1 MNILDLIPFDLPPV
15 PNVAVPLMFL
25 VGALALVTSAVDP
38 ATVAGQLLRTETM
51 FQAAAS
57 VVRQRRVGRST
68 IFLMSVLGLVTGT
81 AVGALSSLWV
91 GLQGWLIG
99 AVLALVGM
107 LLPPRMFDN
116 GWQVSLVRQVNNE
129 CLGLLQMVYVLSG
142 VGGRPVDQSVRTY
155 AQTWRDRSALARIVG
170 ECPPTESPVGFLAAL
185 DMPGQQM
192 NMTVL
197 TLRQAKALEGEKRE
211 RTLAQRVKASIATL
225 KHDMEE
231 LARRRANMAIVVGV
245 VMLLPTLMLAILA
258 PPLLQVIEQFSASGT
273 SIIP

>member
-1 MNILDLIPFDLPPV
+1 VNILDLIPLDLPPV

-116 GWQVSLVRQVNNE
+116 GWQVSLVRQVNSE
-129 CLGLLQMVYVLSG
+129 CLGLLQMAYVLSG
-142 VGGRPVDQSVRTY
+142 VGGRPVDQAVRTY
-155 AQTWRDRSALARIVG
+155 AQTWRDRSALARILG
-170 ECPPTESPVGFLAAL
+170 ECPPTESPADFLAAL
-185 DMPGQQM
+185 DMPGQQI
-192 NMTVL
+192 NMAVL
-197 TLRQAKALEGEKRE
+197 TLRQARSLEGEKRE
-211 RTLAQRVKASIATL
+211 RTLAQRVKASITTL
-225 KHDMEE
+225 RHEMEE
-231 LARRRANMAIVVGV
+231 LARRRANMAIIVGV

-258 PPLLQVIEQFSASGT
+258 PPLLQVIEQFSVSGT